1 MLHKT
6 VSKILQRKKHGKT
19 TVQKDNIPT
28 QKDNKHTQERGK
40 DTPKNSKLTPKKC
53 ERARWQT
60 AEREWFRRFQKAFRK
75 SVQARASRDEK
86 NSSSTEIL
94 KKSARA
100 KTENP
105 RGERGGRRTAQSH
118 ALQKE
123 IKYFKNSLLKSLTF
137 SEIEFIIILSKT

>member
-40 DTPKNSKLTPKKC
+40 DTPKNSKLTPKKY
-53 ERARWQT
+53 ERARCET
-60 AEREWFRRFQKAFRK
+60 AEREWFRYFRK
-75 SVQARASRDEK
+75 PCRKSLQAR
-86 NSSSTEIL
+86 
-94 KKSARA
+94 
-100 KTENP
+100 
-105 RGERGGRRTAQSH
+105 GRRTAQSH

-123 IKYFKNSLLKSLTF
+123 IL
-137 SEIEFIIILSKT
+137 